1 MITDMKLALMFDLAQ
16 EQQKNIQN
24 LIKNAEESKAR
35 MESQAL
41 SASKI
46 AVQAVSNESIKEVKE
61 GFKHYE
67 NNLENL
73 LARAKQANEALEN
86 ATKNFSYKL
95 IAGFSVFAFAC
106 TISLFGV
113 SFWLANTIKEQRQ
126 TIARLKAEG
135 GDFQLSTC
143 GGQTCIKVLE
153 EPRYT
158 DGYRI
163 IVRK

>member
-1 MITDMKLALMFDLAQ
+1 MTTDMKLALMFELAQ

-24 LIKNAEESKAR
+24 LIKKAEESQTL

-67 NNLENL
+67 SNLENL
-73 LARAKQANEALEN
+73 LASAKQANETLEN

-95 IAGFSVFAFAC
+95 IASFAVFALAC
-106 TISLFGV
+106 TASLFGV
-113 SFWLANTIKEQRQ
+113 SFWLTSTIKEQRQ
-126 TIARLKAEG
+126 TIARLEAEG
-135 GDFQLSTC
+135 GDFQFSTC

-163 IVRK
+163 VVRK